1 MYSFRAAPEADFAGD
16 IVLDMFNGS
25 GATTLAAKVTGR
37 RWIGIDLSP
46 NYCAY
51 AEARLGSNSVNP
63 HDILLEETRV
73 RGARD
78 SRQPKLL

>member
-1 MYSFRAAPEADFAGD
+1 MYSFRAAAHVDFAGD

-46 NYCAY
+46 DYCDH
-51 AEARLGSNSVNP
+51 AEARLKFDSVNP
-63 HDILLEETRV
+63 HGIMLEEIRV

-78 SRQPKLL
+78 SRQLTLI